1 MVQSGDSH
9 WGGSMSGFLV
19 TGGCGFIGQ
28 HVVASLLRDGAA
40 FVRIVDDLSHG
51 TRANLEPAGAIEEL
65 DHVPNRA
72 PRQRIQ
78 LIRAGIDNEAVAEA
92 ACRGVGA
99 VIHLA
104 ANTGVASSVAAPR
117 EDCVTNVI
125 GTLNYLEGARHA
137 GVERF
142 VFASSGATIGE
153 VAPPIHELL
162 APRPVSPYGASKL
175 AGEAYC
181 STYARTF
188 GLVTVALRFGNVY
201 GPGSA
206 HKESVVAKYIRH
218 AFKGEKLPIYGDGR
232 QTRDFVYVD
241 DLVRAIRLA
250 CSATDVRGEVFQIAT
265 ARETT
270 VIELATALSEALVA
284 EGLADPG
291 IDFQSARLGDV
302 ARNYADTTKAR
313 ERLGWTTEVSLH
325 EGLRRTVRW
334 ALESHRADR
343 FPSQKQ
349 RSPAAAEH

>member
-1 MVQSGDSH
+1 MPE
-9 WGGSMSGFLV
+9 FLV

-28 HVVASLLRDGAA
+28 HVVASLFADGAE
-40 FVRIVDDLSHG
+40 FVRIVDNLSHG
-51 TRANLEPAGAIEEL
+51 TRENLEPFSAIEEL
-65 DHVPNRA
+65 DHVPCRA
-72 PRQRIQ
+72 PRERIQ
-78 LIRAGIDNEAVAEA
+78 LIRAEISDQGIAEA
-92 ACRGVGA
+92 ACRGINT

-104 ANTGVASSVAAPR
+104 ANTGVAPSVAAPR
-117 EDCVTNVI
+117 EDCLTNVI

-153 VAPPIHELL
+153 VAPPIHERL

-181 STYARTF
+181 SAYARTF
-188 GLVTVALRFGNVY
+188 GLATVALRFGNVY

-218 AFKGEKLPIYGDGR
+218 AFSGEKLPIYGDGR

-250 CSATDVRGEVFQIAT
+250 CSAPDVGGEVFQIAT

-270 VIELATALSEALVA
+270 VIELATTLSEALVA
-284 EGLADPG
+284 EGLPDPG
-291 IDFQSARLGDV
+291 IDFQSARRGDV

-313 ERLGWTTEVSLH
+313 ERLGWTAEIALH

-334 ALESHRADR
+334 ALESHRTGGFLEKADR
-343 FPSQKQ
+343 CP
-349 RSPAAAEH
+349 RH

>member
-1 MVQSGDSH
+1 
-9 WGGSMSGFLV
+9 MSRFLV

-28 HVVASLLRDGAA
+28 HVVASLLQDGAE

-51 TRANLEPAGAIEEL
+51 ARANLEPAGAIEEV
-65 DHVPNRA
+65 DHVPDRA

-78 LIRAGIDNEAVAEA
+78 LIRAGIDDEAVAEA

-104 ANTGVASSVAAPR
+104 ANTGVAPSVAAPR

-137 GVERF
+137 GVGRF

-153 VAPPIHELL
+153 VAPPIHEGL

-181 STYARTF
+181 SAYARTF
-188 GLVTVALRFGNVY
+188 GLATVALRFGNVY

-218 AFKGEKLPIYGDGR
+218 AFAGEKLPIYGDGR

-241 DLVRAIRLA
+241 DLVGAIRLA
-250 CSATDVRGEVFQIAT
+250 CAAADVAGEVFQIAT

-284 EGLADPG
+284 EGLPDPG

-313 ERLGWTTEVSLH
+313 ERLGWTAEVSLH

-334 ALESHRADR
+334 ALASHRAGR
-343 FPSQKQ
+343 FSAQRQ
-349 RSPAAAEH
+349 RSPAAAQH